1 MDQRDQVGQGAA
13 ARMSPRGRLDMMTK
27 MLTLL
32 ALIALSAAPVG
43 AGGPLPADPPG
54 APATARA
61 PQLAAPLPAWAEQ
74 LQAALE
80 RVDEQLPGE
89 LGVYVQDIASGE
101 SHSFRGDEL
110 WYMASVIKVPVAVQV
125 LRDIQQGKL
134 SFDDRIELLADD
146 FVDGAGETNQHPPG
160 TRLRVDYLLRQM
172 LVYSD
177 NTASDV
183 LIRTVDLSR
192 VNATARE
199 LIAGEI
205 GDITTLADVRR
216 YAYSGFHPG
225 AAQLRSAELLA
236 IRRAGFGDPRVVA
249 LAEVLGVPRAELL
262 MPDLDTAF
270 EAFYAAHHNA
280 APISAYGR
288 LFAAIAKGEA
298 LDETHTRWLLDTLS
312 QTRTGDNRIK
322 AGLPGGAKFAHKTG
336 TQHRRN
342 CDVGIVTL
350 PGQTDGPGTVVA
362 ACTRGVASLAAS
374 ERAFRAVGKA
384 VGESGVL
391 DLRASPAPFGLEE
404 NRNAD

>member
-1 MDQRDQVGQGAA
+1 MDQRDQVGQGAT
-13 ARMSPRGRLDMMTK
+13 ARMSVYARLEAMTK
-27 MLTLL
+27 LL
-32 ALIALSAAPVG
+32 RFVALVALSAATAT
-43 AGGPLPADPPG
+43 AGGPLPASGALPG
-54 APATARA
+54 APG
-61 PQLAAPLPAWAEQ
+61 LAAAAPAWAER
-74 LQAALE
+74 LEAALE
-80 RVDEQLPGE
+80 RADEQLPGE

-101 SHSFRGDEL
+101 SYSFRGDEL

-125 LRDIQQGKL
+125 LRDIQEGRL
-134 SFDDRIELLADD
+134 SFADRIELLAED

-192 VNATARE
+192 VNSTARE
-199 LIAGEI
+199 LIASES

-225 AAQLRSAELLA
+225 AAQLRSADLLA

-298 LDETHTRWLLDTLS
+298 LDETRTRWLLDTLS
-312 QTRTGDNRIK
+312 QIKTGDNRIK
-322 AGLPGGAKFAHKTG
+322 AGLPHGANFAHKTG

-350 PGQTDGPGTVVA
+350 PGQPDGQGTVVA

-374 ERAFRAVGKA
+374 ERAFRAVGRA
-384 VGESGVL
+384 IGESGVL
-391 DLRASPAPFGLEE
+391 ELRARPAPFELEE
-404 NRNAD
+404 NRNAE